1 MNSRCFHILA
11 LATIGVSL
19 LLPSLACQSAG
30 PDAGNVIQQ
39 AYNGVREWFIMQG
52 AGDRIEKIRKGD
64 GTVLVL
70 DENNVP
76 VRGARV
82 YYEQQ
87 SHDFL
92 FGTSLALLARNG
104 PTDVNQEWAQA
115 CSALFN
121 YGTVPFYW
129 ESYEVTQGQTSATLL
144 KMIAEWAK
152 KRGITLKGHPLI
164 WANSLP
170 SWAPIQA
177 DDMQKEQEER
187 VKETAGEF
195 CGVIDYWDVVNEPT
209 MGAGVNNPL
218 GKWMAARTPVTV
230 CTDAL
235 GWATSACPT
244 ATLIIN
250 DFRTDQDF
258 RDLLQG
264 IIRQKGKFD
273 AIGIQSHMHRGNW
286 PLYQVWDTCERFKDF
301 DVPIHFSEVTV
312 LSGSPKTGISSEQ
325 QASEWPTT
333 PDGEIAQADYVEKFY
348 TMLFSHPSVQAI
360 TWWDLSDYGAWQG
373 APAGLLR
380 QDMSKKPVYSR
391 LLELIRNKWW
401 SRGDTYTGDDGI
413 ARIRGFYG
421 TYKVIIEKEGKRM
434 DSTLHIASGLDNRLK
449 VKLEGYRQPPPT
461 PLYEMIWP
469 YLLAAAVITL
479 IVLIWRWVDKM
490 RRRI

>member
-1 MNSRCFHILA
+1 MNRRCFHILA
-11 LATIGVSL
+11 LAVMAVSL
-19 LLPSLACQSAG
+19 LLPAAACQSPGA
-30 PDAGNVIQQ
+30 DAVSVIQQ

-64 GTVLVL
+64 GTILVL

-92 FGTSLALLARNG
+92 FGTSLALLAKNG
-104 PTDVNQEWAQA
+104 PTAVNQSWAEA
-115 CSALFN
+115 CSAIFN
-121 YGTVPFYW
+121 YGTAPFNW
-129 ESYEVTQGQTSATLL
+129 DSYEATQGQTSATML
-144 KMIAEWAK
+144 KMIAEWTK
-152 KRGITLKGHPLI
+152 KHGITLKGHPLI
-164 WANSLP
+164 RADSLP
-170 SWAPIQA
+170 SWAPIA
-177 DDMQKEQEER
+177 AGDMQKAQEKR
-187 VKETAGEF
+187 VRETVGEF
-195 CGVIDYWDVVNEPT
+195 CGMIDYWDVVDEPT

-218 GKWMAARTPVTV
+218 GNWMAAQKPVTV
-230 CTDAL
+230 CADAL
-235 GWATSACPT
+235 AWARSACPT
-244 ATLIIN
+244 ATLIIG

-301 DVPIHFSEVTV
+301 EVPIHFSEVTV
-312 LSGSPKTGISSEQ
+312 LSGSPKTGISSGQ
-325 QASEWPTT
+325 PSEWPST
-333 PDGEIAQADYVEKFY
+333 PEGEIAQADYVEKFY
-348 TMLFSHPSVQAI
+348 IMLFSHPSVQAI

-380 QDMSKKPVYSR
+380 QDMTKKPVYNR
-391 LLELIRNKWW
+391 LLDLIRNKWW
-401 SRGDTYTGDDGI
+401 SRGNAYTGDDGT

-421 TYKVIIEKEGKRM
+421 TYKIIIEKEGKRAE
-434 DSTLHIASGLDNRLK
+434 SSLHIAGGLDNRLK
-449 VKLEGYRQPPPT
+449 VKLAGYRQPPPT

-469 YLLAAAVITL
+469 YVLAAAVITL
-479 IVLIWRWVDKM
+479 IVLIGRWIARI